1 VTTYGAAEFAAE
13 YGLTPEQREQ
23 AERYAALLLET
34 QSHTNL
40 IGAATIPDLWR
51 RHFADSAQLL
61 ALGPEGGRWVDLGSG
76 AGFPGLVLAILNQ
89 PVTLIE
95 SRQKKAAFLARTA
108 EALGLGDRVEVRAER
123 IESSPA
129 YKAAAITCRALAPV
143 ARLFDWGLRFAQHNT
158 VWILPKGA
166 TVDSELS
173 KAATRFRFDHR
184 LVPSRTAANGRI
196 VVAHNVFHVKQGRR

>member
-1 VTTYGAAEFAAE
+1 MAEFAAE

-23 AERYAALLLET
+23 TEAYAALLLET

-40 IGAATIPDLWR
+40 IGAATIPELWR

-61 ALGPEGGRWVDLGSG
+61 ALGPDEGRWVDLGSG
-76 AGFPGLVLAILNQ
+76 AGFPGLVLAILGA

-108 EALGLGDRVEVRAER
+108 EVLGLADRVEVRSER

-129 YKAAAITCRALAPV
+129 HKAAAITARALAPV
-143 ARLFDWGLRFAQHNT
+143 AQVFDWGLRFAQQNT
-158 VWILPKGA
+158 LWILPKGA

-173 KAATRFRFDHR
+173 QAAARFRFVHH
-184 LVPSRTAANGRI
+184 LVPSRTAADGR
-196 VVAHNVFHVKQGRR
+196 VVIARDVFHVKQVRR